1 VLANGLGKSIGLA
14 DRHPMTA
21 VGDQATLDPDSGGAP
36 IERRPPSRPEMALD
50 YMRGGVGSLGTSSK
64 GAVDSF
70 GGMVAMTI
78 DAFIAGIV
86 AIRYWRFPWAEFVEQ
101 SWFLVSVSLLPTL
114 LIALPFGLVLV
125 LEVGSLANQIGAP
138 SFVGSVDAVGTVRE
152 AAPVIVAIVLAG
164 AGGSAVCAD
173 LGARTIRDEIAAMQV
188 MGLDEVERLVAPRV
202 MAMVMVSF
210 FLNGI
215 VAMAGIVSGYVADVT
230 VLHGTAGGF
239 LDSFTTFAQP
249 ADIIES
255 MMKAIIFG
263 ILAAAV
269 ASYKGLNVS
278 KGPAGVGEA
287 VNQSVVVTG
296 VALFVVNLILTE
308 IFLILVPP
316 PFV

>member
-1 VLANGLGKSIGLA
+1 LTLLEDRPGAGPPSPLDQRPPPLPELAARYLRRGGSQLL
-14 DRHPMTA
+14 
-21 VGDQATLDPDSGGAP
+21 DSG
-36 IERRPPSRPEMALD
+36 S
-50 YMRGGVGSLGTSSK
+50 
-64 GAVDSF
+64 GAVNSF

-78 DAFIAGIV
+78 DALVAAGGAIV
-86 AIRYWRFPWAEFVEQ
+86 RRRFSWSEFVDQ
-101 SWFLVSVSLLPTL
+101 AWFLVSVSLLPTL

-125 LEVGSLANQIGAP
+125 LEVGSLANNIGAP
-138 SFVGSVDAVGTVRE
+138 SFVGAVDAVGTVRE

-202 MAMVMVSF
+202 LAMVVVSF

-215 VAMAGIVSGYVADVT
+215 VAMAGIISGYLADVT

-249 ADIIES
+249 ADIVES
-255 MMKAIIFG
+255 MIKAVIFG
-263 ILAAAV
+263 VLASAV
-269 ASYKGLNVS
+269 ASYKGLNVK

>member
-1 VLANGLGKSIGLA
+1 
-14 DRHPMTA
+14 MTTLETNPA
-21 VGDQATLDPDSGGAP
+21 APVEERPPRPVDQA
-36 IERRPPSRPEMALD
+36 
-50 YMRGGVGSLGTSSK
+50 LGTLRRGVATLGESGT
-64 GAVDSF
+64 GAVRSF
-70 GGMVAMTI
+70 GGMVAMVLDSAIATV
-78 DAFIAGIV
+78 DAIV
-86 AIRYWRFPWAEFVEQ
+86 HRRYSVAEFVDQ
-101 SWFLVSVSLLPTL
+101 AWFLVSVSLLPTL

-138 SFVGSVDAVGTVRE
+138 SFVGAVDAVGTVRE

-202 MAMVMVSF
+202 LAMVVVSVL
-210 FLNGI
+210 LNGI
-215 VAMAGIVSGYVADVT
+215 VAMAGIISGYLADVT

-249 ADIIES
+249 QDIIES
-255 MMKAIIFG
+255 ELKAVVFG
-263 ILAAAV
+263 VLAAVV
-269 ASYKGLNVS
+269 ASYKGLNVK

>member
-1 VLANGLGKSIGLA
+1 MTLLE
-14 DRHPMTA
+14 DRPGATPPSPL
-21 VGDQATLDPDSGGAP
+21 DQ
-36 IERRPPSRPEMALD
+36 RPPPLPELAARYLR
-50 YMRGGVGSLGTSSK
+50 RGGSQLLDSSS
-64 GAVDSF
+64 GAVNSF

-78 DAFIAGIV
+78 DALVAAGGAIV
-86 AIRYWRFPWAEFVEQ
+86 RRRFSWSEFVDQ
-101 SWFLVSVSLLPTL
+101 AWFLVSVSLLPTL

-125 LEVGSLANQIGAP
+125 LEVGSLANNIGAP
-138 SFVGSVDAVGTVRE
+138 SFVGAVDAVGTVRE

-202 MAMVMVSF
+202 LAMVVVSF

-215 VAMAGIVSGYVADVT
+215 VAMAGIVSGYLADVT

-255 MMKAIIFG
+255 MIKAVIFG
-263 ILAAAV
+263 VLASAV
-269 ASYKGLNVS
+269 ASYKGLNVK

>member
-1 VLANGLGKSIGLA
+1 MPRSPVEEASVMAETG
-14 DRHPMTA
+14 
-21 VGDQATLDPDSGGAP
+21 VAP
-36 IERRPPSRPEMALD
+36 IDQRPPPPID
-50 YMRGGVGSLGTSSK
+50 RGVELLRRGAGTLGESGM
-64 GAVDSF
+64 GAVTSF
-70 GGMVAMTI
+70 GGMVAMVI
-78 DAFIAGIV
+78 DALVAAVGSIVRRKFSWTEFI
-86 AIRYWRFPWAEFVEQ
+86 EQ
-101 SWFLVSVSLLPTL
+101 AWFLVSVSLLPTL

-202 MAMVMVSF
+202 LAMVVVSF

-215 VAMAGIVSGYVADVT
+215 VAMAGIVSGYLADVT

-255 MMKAIIFG
+255 MMKAVLFG
-263 ILAAAV
+263 VLASAV
-269 ASYKGLNVS
+269 ASYKGLNVK

-296 VALFVVNLILTE
+296 VALFVVNLVLTE

>member
-1 VLANGLGKSIGLA
+1 MPERFNVTPVMVSAA
-14 DRHPMTA
+14 A
-21 VGDQATLDPDSGGAP
+21 GGSAP
-36 IERRPPSRPEMALD
+36 IEHRHPSTTDQAWEL
-50 YMRGGVGSLGTSSK
+50 MRHGFSSLGDSGS
-64 GAVDSF
+64 GAVQSF
-70 GGMVAMTI
+70 GGMVAMVL
-78 DAFIAGIV
+78 DALIAAVG
-86 AIRYWRFPWAEFVEQ
+86 AIARRRFSWAEFIDQ

-125 LEVGSLANQIGAP
+125 LEVGSLANNIGAP

-202 MAMVMVSF
+202 LAMVVVSF
-210 FLNGI
+210 LLNGI
-215 VAMAGIVSGYVADVT
+215 VAMAGIISGYLADVT

-255 MMKAIIFG
+255 MLKAVLFG
-263 ILAAAV
+263 VLAAAV
-269 ASYKGLNVS
+269 ASYKGLNVK

-287 VNQSVVVTG
+287 VNQTVVVTG

>member
-1 VLANGLGKSIGLA
+1 MAETGV
-14 DRHPMTA
+14 
-21 VGDQATLDPDSGGAP
+21 AP
-36 IERRPPSRPEMALD
+36 IDQRPPSPMD
-50 YMRGGVGSLGTSSK
+50 RGVDLLRQGAGTLGDSGM
-64 GAVDSF
+64 GAVRSF
-70 GGMVAMTI
+70 GGMVAMVI
-78 DAFIAGIV
+78 DALVAAVGAIA
-86 AIRYWRFPWAEFVEQ
+86 RRKFSWAEFIEQ
-101 SWFLVSVSLLPTL
+101 AWFLVSVSLLPTL

-202 MAMVMVSF
+202 LAMVVVSF

-215 VAMAGIVSGYVADVT
+215 VAMAGILSGYLADVT

-239 LDSFTTFAQP
+239 LNSFTTFAQP

-255 MMKAIIFG
+255 MLKAILFG
-263 ILAAAV
+263 VLASAV
-269 ASYKGLNVS
+269 AAYKGLNVK

>member
-1 VLANGLGKSIGLA
+1 
-14 DRHPMTA
+14 MTA
-21 VGDQATLDPDSGGAP
+21 VDDRPAVASGRAP
-36 IERRPPSRPEMALD
+36 IERLPGPAERASEVVR
-50 YMRGGVGSLGTSSK
+50 RGAGSLEESAT
-64 GAVDSF
+64 GAIRSF
-70 GGMVAMTI
+70 GGMVAMVLDTVI
-78 DAFIAGIV
+78 ATVDAV
-86 AIRYWRFPWAEFVEQ
+86 VHRRFSYAEFFEQ
-101 SWFLVSVSLLPTL
+101 AWFLVSVSLLPTL

-138 SFVGSVDAVGTVRE
+138 SFVGAVDAVGTVRE

-188 MGLDEVERLVAPRV
+188 MGLDEVERLVAPR
-202 MAMVMVSF
+202 MFAMVIVSVL
-210 FLNGI
+210 LNGI
-215 VAMAGIVSGYVADVT
+215 VAMAGILSGYVADVT
-230 VLHGTAGGF
+230 VLHGAAGGF
-239 LDSFTTFAQP
+239 LNSFTTFAQP
-249 ADIIES
+249 QDIIES
-255 MMKAIIFG
+255 ELKAVVFG
-263 ILAAAV
+263 VLAAIV
-269 ASYKGLNVS
+269 ASYKGLNVK